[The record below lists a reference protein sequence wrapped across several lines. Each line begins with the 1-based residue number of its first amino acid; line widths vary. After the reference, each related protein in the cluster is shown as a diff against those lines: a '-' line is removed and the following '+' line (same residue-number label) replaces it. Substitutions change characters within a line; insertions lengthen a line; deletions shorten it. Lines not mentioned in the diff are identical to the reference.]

1 MIWRKVEVA
10 LDVRL
15 EDVDDFGVDGATL
28 SVESD
33 TRTSEVWDSGFIT
46 VDELTYVVP
55 FKDWNAKRDNSDVPS
70 KDKTTLLVLSSEL
83 VVGVDRVD
91 VPSVVKTTLQETFDD
106 WLAEVGALNVNAL
119 EETILEVVSDS
130 CFEDPNN
137 FDCSVI
143 SMPNVV
149 MVYAWPKVNDLDAT
163 TVYGRTVAT
172 ASDSWEARADTFGV
186 TAVDGTTC
194 VIVSDS
200 LLPGV
205 DDFDVTAVNERI
217 LEVVNGAWLAYDDD
231 FDVLG
236 VDGPAPAKVVGVW
249 LASVGVTKF
258 TSVNG

>member
-28 SVESD
+28 SAESD

-55 FKDWNAKRDNSDVPS
+55 FKVWNAKRDNSDVPS

-83 VVGVDRVD
+83 IVGVDRVD

-106 WLAEVGALNVNAL
+106 WLAEYGAFNVNAL
-119 EETILEVVSDS
+119 EATILVVVSDS

-137 FDCSVI
+137 FYCSAI
-143 SMPNVV
+143 GMPTVV
-149 MVYAWPKVNDLDAT
+149 MMYAWPKVNDLDVT
-163 TVYGRTVAT
+163 TVCGRTVAT
-172 ASDSWEARADTFGV
+172 AYDSWEARADTFCV
-186 TAVDGTTC
+186 TAVDGTTS
-194 VIVSDS
+194 VIASDS
-200 LLPGV
+200 SLPGV
-205 DDFDVTAVNERI
+205 DDFDVNERI

-236 VDGPAPAKVVGVW
+236 VDGLAPAEVVGVW
-249 LASVGVTKF
+249 LAGVGVTKF
-258 TSVNG
+258 TVVNG